1 MLCRLN
7 MGLCQEYLTL
17 EQLKQQT
24 PSRWVETYQD
34 KYGRNMDVD
43 IDIQVYGDAYA
54 TIYKLN
60 FPYGQEIRYSNNN
73 PYNSVEKR
81 WKKNS
86 YIYFIWRK
94 NRCKLSIWG
103 RL

>member
-1 MLCRLN
+1 MKKAFLVLFILFMLCRLN

-73 PYNSVEKR
+73 PYNSVE
-81 WKKNS
+81 NV
-86 YIYFIWRK
+86 
-94 NRCKLSIWG
+94 
-103 RL
+103 